1 MAESRDD
8 FVIAI
13 RSAFLKKSNKQ
24 KFSLLTLII
33 LSIIIIILGSFNFK
47 LIQYSKLG
55 IKEVIYRFTYI
66 TSIPE
71 NYIKETYLKI
81 SDHINFYNK
90 FSENEFLINDLKE
103 KKLSN
108 DFLLLENKRLRK
120 LIDESIETEEIFAK
134 VLVDNDS
141 PYLKSIILNK
151 GSKDKVKLGMA
162 IVDGSYLVGKIIE
175 VNFTNS
181 RALLLSDLNSKIPV
195 LLEPFDMH
203 AVLSGT
209 GQNFGIIEYT
219 KEEYEY
225 LMKGDVIVYTSGQGG
240 LFKPGVPVGKLTTED
255 DNRRLINFFSDFK
268 QLDYVKIV
276 SYNIGA
282 NNWCLA

>member
-13 RSAFLKKSNKQ
+13 RSAFLKKANKQ
-24 KFSLLTLII
+24 KFSLLTLLI
-33 LSIIIIILGSFNFK
+33 LSVIFIILGSFNFK
-47 LIQYSKLG
+47 VIQYSKLG
-55 IKEVIYRFTYI
+55 IKELVYRFTFI

-71 NYIKETYLKI
+71 NYITKSYYQI
-81 SDHINFYNK
+81 SDHLNLYEK
-90 FSENEFLINDLKE
+90 FKKNETILKNLKE

-108 DFLLLENKRLRK
+108 NFLVLENKRLRE
-120 LIDESIETEEIFAK
+120 LIDESIQSKNIFAK
-134 VLVDNDS
+134 VLVDNNS
-141 PYLKSIILNK
+141 PYLKSVILNK
-151 GSKDKVKLGMA
+151 GSKDKVKMGMA
-162 IVDGSYLVGKIIE
+162 IVEGSYLVGKIIE

-195 LLEPFDMH
+195 LLEPYDMQ

-219 KEEYEY
+219 KEEYRN
-225 LMKGDVIVYTSGQGG
+225 LLKGDVIVYTSGQGG
-240 LFKPGVPVGKLTTED
+240 LFKPGLPVGKLNNEV
-255 DNRRLINFFSDFK
+255 DNKDLVNFFSDFK

-276 SYNIGA
+276 SYNIGD
-282 NNWCLA
+282 NN

>member
-13 RSAFLKKSNKQ
+13 RSAFLKKANKQ
-24 KFSLLTLII
+24 KFSLLTLIL
-33 LSIIIIILGSFNFK
+33 LSLLIIILGSFNFK
-47 LIQYSKLG
+47 VIQYTRLG
-55 IKEVIYRFTYI
+55 INEIVYRFTYI

-71 NYIKETYLKI
+71 NYILKSYLKV
-81 SDHINFYNK
+81 SDHLNFYERYK
-90 FSENEFLINDLKE
+90 KDKILLNELEE
-103 KKLSN
+103 KKLSI
-108 DFLLLENKRLRK
+108 DYLILENKKLRK
-120 LIDESIETEEIFAK
+120 LIDESIQSKDIFAK

-151 GSKDKVKLGMA
+151 GSKDNVKMGMA

-195 LLEPFDMH
+195 LLEPYDLQ

-209 GQNFGIIEYT
+209 GQNNGTIEYT
-219 KEEYEY
+219 KEEYRD

-240 LFKPGVPVGKLTTED
+240 LFKPGLPVGKLNNEN
-255 DNRRLINFFSDFK
+255 DNQSLINFFSDFR

-276 SYNIGA
+276 SYNIGV
-282 NNWCLA
+282 ND

>member
-55 IKEVIYRFTYI
+55 IKEVIYRLTYI

-90 FSENEFLINDLKE
+90 YLENEILLNNLKE

-108 DFLLLENKRLRK
+108 EFLLLENKRLRK
-120 LIDESIETEEIFAK
+120 LIDESIRSEEIFAK

-151 GSKDKVKLGMA
+151 GSKDQVKLGMA
-162 IVDGSYLVGKIIE
+162 IIDGSYLVGKVIE

-209 GQNFGIIEYT
+209 GQNYGVIEYT
-219 KEEYEY
+219 KEEYEN
-225 LMKGDVIVYTSGQGG
+225 LMEGDVIVYTSGQGG
-240 LFKPGVPVGKLTTED
+240 LFKPGLPVGKFTY
-255 DNRRLINFFSDFK
+255 DNENRNLINFFSDFK

-282 NNWCLA
+282 SN

>member
-8 FVIAI
+8 FVIAV
-13 RSAFLKKSNKQ
+13 RSAFLKKANKQ

-33 LSIIIIILGSFNFK
+33 LSIIIIILGNFNFK
-47 LIQYSKLG
+47 VVKYTKQG
-55 IKEVIYRFTYI
+55 IKELVYRFTYI
-66 TSIPE
+66 ASIPE
-71 NYIKETYLKI
+71 NYIIKSYRQISEHLDLYEKFNKSQILLKNIKEEKL
-81 SDHINFYNK
+81 S
-90 FSENEFLINDLKE
+90 NEFLV
-103 KKLSN
+103 
-108 DFLLLENKRLRK
+108 LENKRLRK
-120 LIDESIETEEIFAK
+120 LIDESIQSEEIFAK
-134 VLVDNDS
+134 VLVDNES

-151 GSKDKVKLGMA
+151 GSRDKIKRGMA

-209 GQNFGIIEYT
+209 GQDYGVIEYT
-219 KEEYEY
+219 KEEYKN
-225 LMKGDVIVYTSGQGG
+225 LMQGDVIVYTSGQGG
-240 LFKPGVPVGKLTTED
+240 LFKPGLPVGKLQFRED
-255 DNRRLINFFSDFK
+255 KNDIINFFSDFR

-276 SYNIGA
+276 SYDIGA
-282 NNWCLA
+282 ID